1 MTETTRST
9 LSQHI
14 SAIQALCQEIGVT
27 RLELCEGDAS
37 PPPGKKPPTCF
48 IVTIPETETPGLW
61 AEKLVELEDRLAS
74 IIGRDVDL
82 LLPGALRNDWVRS
95 HIAKTRVELY
105 TVGQ

>member
-1 MTETTRST
+1 MVD
-9 LSQHI
+9 LLIKQHI

-37 PPPGKKPPTCF
+37 PPTGKESPTCF
-48 IVTIPETETPGLW
+48 IVTIPETEMPGLW

-74 IIGRDVDL
+74 IIGHDVDL

-105 TVGQ
+105 TVHQ